1 MSENSGRRA
10 LLVMAR
16 QPVAGSTKTRL
27 IPRLGPQGAAD
38 LYECFLLDALDMART
53 IDDVVA
59 MVAISPPGASE
70 YFAEIAP
77 DLAQV
82 AQIGTSL
89 DQRLDHVL
97 TRCLDDGF
105 APVVAVNSD
114 SPTLPAAHVSDAFD
128 RLCDPSVDVVIGPAD
143 DGGYYLIGWKR
154 GHPRLVRG
162 VVMSTPDVLSDTMD
176 RAEQS
181 GLRISLLLPWYDVDD
196 PADLDRLEAD
206 LVTERSTGRHSRRLL
221 TEMSRPRA

>member
-1 MSENSGRRA
+1 

-59 MVAISPPGASE
+59 LVAISPPGASE
-70 YFAEIAP
+70 YFAGIAP

-105 APVVAVNSD
+105 AQVVAVNSD

-128 RLCDPSVDVVIGPAD
+128 RLRDQSVDVVIGPAD

-154 GHPRLVRG
+154 SHPRLVRG

-181 GLRISLLLPWYDVDD
+181 GLRISLLPPWYDVDD

>member
-1 MSENSGRRA
+1 
-10 LLVMAR
+10 MAR

-154 GHPRLVRG
+154 RHPRLVRG

-181 GLRISLLLPWYDVDD
+181 GLRISLLPPWYDVDD